1 MALYNPFAEK
11 DIIFTQTRS
20 CHMLFAPKRVQDRT
34 VSVIDGKP
42 VIKGNCNTCFEDNG
56 VRMKC
61 GDYICPNDLLDRAW
75 KQVEV
80 MKYEITCT
88 ACSQIISSEDIIKFG
103 LPNKEEELFLT
114 TAITTNFYESQD
126 FHECPQCRKYVQDR
140 VMILQRFIVQ
150 FARKKEEILSCF
162 AGTVLRNGG
171 IWETIKFCGNSSCMR
186 ESIETLMS
194 CPKKNFS
201 DVNGKTISIPKWRAC
216 PNKSCST
223 LIEHTEQ
230 CNSMTC
236 CKCRTEFCFTCLTV
250 ASGGSLDCKSQ
261 SYNYYIGIKCVPAPI
276 QTKL

>member
-42 VIKGNCNTCFEDNG
+42 VIKGNCNTCLEDNG

-126 FHECPQCRKYVQDR
+126 IQECPQCRTLCSRQSTDTPEVHCT
-140 VMILQRFIVQ
+140 ICP
-150 FARKKEEILSCF
+150 KKGGNPFMFCWYCLKEW
-162 AGTVLRNGG
+162 RNMGNH
-171 IWETIKFCGNSSCMR
+171 KVCGNSSCMR

-194 CPKKNFS
+194 CPKMNFL

-223 LIEHTEQ
+223 LIEHVEK

-250 ASGGSLDCKSQ
+250 ASGGSLDCRSQ